1 MQILGKFKDFSD
13 NSIKSV
19 FSDNG
24 KIIEMTL
31 LQNRE
36 DADVV
41 CAPTHHFCNLGCK
54 MCHLTN
60 NKLNKKM
67 IPIDYHNFEEA
78 IIKTVNDSQN
88 NRVSD
93 KKILLISFM
102 GVGEPLLNLNLLKDV
117 FLHRNLLAQKMHY
130 EHIGFS
136 LSTMMP
142 NDKNIKIIK
151 NFVNENNIPLKI
163 HFSLH
168 TPFDEKRK
176 ELIPATT
183 VNIETVMQLLED
195 YEHTILSN
203 KEILNEWH
211 YYHKSKDFVEIHY
224 TLIDG
229 KNDSDE
235 EMYELTGIV
244 DLYGF
249 TTKFIRFNPINN
261 MKSSPKEEKW
271 VDTIKNFARTRV
283 KTYTPPGR
291 EIGSSCG
298 EFTKH
303 YYHEELE
310 TLEEYQ
316 EFVEWEKKHKID

>member
-1 MQILGKFKDFSD
+1 MQLLGRFIDRSD
-13 NSIKSV
+13 DSIKSV

-36 DADVV
+36 NADVV

-60 NKLNKKM
+60 NQLNKKM
-67 IPIDYHNFEEA
+67 IPIDYQNFEEA
-78 IIKTVNDSQN
+78 IIKAVKDSQG
-88 NRVSD
+88 NRVSN

-102 GVGEPLLNLNLLKDV
+102 GVGEPLLNLDLLKDV
-117 FLHRNLLAQKMHY
+117 FSHRDLLAQQMDY
-130 EHIGFS
+130 DHIGFS

-142 NDKNIKIIK
+142 NDKNLKIIK
-151 NFVNENNIPLKI
+151 EFVNINNIPLKI

-168 TPFDEKRK
+168 TPFDDKRK

-183 VNIETVMQLLED
+183 VNIESAMRLLED
-195 YEHTILSN
+195 YEHTIQSN
-203 KEILNEWH
+203 KNILNEWH
-211 YYHKSKDFVEIHY
+211 YYHKSRDLVEIHY

-229 KNDSDE
+229 NNDSDE
-235 EMYELTGIV
+235 ELYKLTGIV

-249 TTKFIRFNPINN
+249 TVKFIRFNPINN
-261 MKSSPKEEKW
+261 MQSSSKEEKW
-271 VDTIKNFARTRV
+271 VNTIKSLARTRV
-283 KTYTPPGR
+283 KIYTPPGR

-303 YYHEELE
+303 YYHDVLE
-310 TLEEYQ
+310 TPEEYQ
-316 EFVEWEKKHKID
+316 EFIEWEKKHKID